1 MVQMQQL
8 SLLTESRNIIAAAG
22 AISVLKAS
30 MRSVADSSPYSRDQ
44 IADCMTAISL
54 ASGKR
59 LTAGRAKSLH
69 KDTIDKWLNPEE
81 ADHVPSIQALMVFCL
96 AVGSTAPFVA
106 LVEALGGDVEI
117 MTPEDKMYRD
127 LGKGL
132 HKQEQDAK
140 KIRQLK
146 LKIQEVIR

>member
-59 LTAGRAKSLH
+59 LTAGRAKS
-69 KDTIDKWLNPEE
+69 T
-81 ADHVPSIQALMVFCL
+81 C
-96 AVGSTAPFVA
+96 
-106 LVEALGGDVEI
+106 
-117 MTPEDKMYRD
+117 
-127 LGKGL
+127 
-132 HKQEQDAK
+132 DAASPTSSANA
-140 KIRQLK
+140 RLK
-146 LKIQEVIR
+146 T